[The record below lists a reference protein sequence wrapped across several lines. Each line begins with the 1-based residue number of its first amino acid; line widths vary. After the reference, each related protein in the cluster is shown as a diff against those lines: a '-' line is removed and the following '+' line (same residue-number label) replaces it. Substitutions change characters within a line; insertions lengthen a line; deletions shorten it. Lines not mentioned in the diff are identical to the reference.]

1 MIKKISALTLA
12 LILAAAALTGCNKKD
27 NNNSSSSVDVSSAA
41 SQSTTDSAAQQ
52 NAPDAKLVIDG
63 KEVDTDGLIIC
74 TIDGHDVDFDTFR
87 YYYENT
93 LSDLQSNYGITLDS
107 LKDSKNGFENLL
119 NQTISAIMQD
129 YVTYRVCEDNSVT
142 LTDDEKKENEDKY
155 NASLEQAGSEE
166 NFEQSLKNSYLT
178 TEVYK
183 NRLELAALYVKA
195 ENELFTN
202 DGVYA
207 TKKDEFREIAQDPA
221 KYACVRTI
229 YIPYW
234 CKTELSDD
242 STASAYD
249 GYSLEQKNNVKKA
262 AYDALNDD
270 GREESKKAAK
280 EVADACLQKVNDG
293 EDFDDLLDQYNWD
306 SLQESYT
313 AGEFMSP
320 DSNYDSDYLD
330 AVFSLNEGETSGL
343 IENKNFGWTIIK
355 RMPMDMDYVE
365 ENIDELIKSYDLP
378 KRQQVYSDILDKMK
392 VTYSDTYQKLTIDSI
407 T

>member
-1 MIKKISALTLA
+1 MAILTAVCKKERNLHYDKKISALTLA

-27 NNNSSSSVDVSSAA
+27 NNSSSSSVDVSSAA

-202 DGVYA
+202 EGIYA
-207 TKKDEFREIAQDPA
+207 TKK
-221 KYACVRTI
+221 TN
-229 YIPYW
+229 
-234 CKTELSDD
+234 
-242 STASAYD
+242 SA
-249 GYSLEQKNNVKKA
+249 
-262 AYDALNDD
+262 
-270 GREESKKAAK
+270 R
-280 EVADACLQKVNDG
+280 
-293 EDFDDLLDQYNWD
+293 
-306 SLQESYT
+306 
-313 AGEFMSP
+313 
-320 DSNYDSDYLD
+320 
-330 AVFSLNEGETSGL
+330 
-343 IENKNFGWTIIK
+343 
-355 RMPMDMDYVE
+355 
-365 ENIDELIKSYDLP
+365 
-378 KRQQVYSDILDKMK
+378 
-392 VTYSDTYQKLTIDSI
+392 
-407 T
+407 